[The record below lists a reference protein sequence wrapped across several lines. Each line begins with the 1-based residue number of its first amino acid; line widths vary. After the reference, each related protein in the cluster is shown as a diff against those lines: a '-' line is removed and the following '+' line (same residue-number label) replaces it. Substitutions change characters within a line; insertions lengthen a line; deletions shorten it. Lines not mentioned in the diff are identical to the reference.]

1 MRSSDAVGK
10 NIGVRVQERELV
22 GAQFRDGF
30 ARPLVNRPASFP
42 GAPVKP
48 LHGAGDE
55 RIVIVRF
62 YRRLTNLSES
72 QEGAR
77 KSGAVKKANPGLALF
92 VPRDQHIEFLALS
105 HLLLG

>member
-1 MRSSDAVGK
+1 LGLS
-10 NIGVRVQERELV
+10 L
-22 GAQFRDGF
+22 
-30 ARPLVNRPASFP
+30 

-62 YRRLTNLSES
+62 YRRVTNLSEG
-72 QEGAR
+72 QEVAR
-77 KSGAVKKANPGLALF
+77 KSANPGLALF